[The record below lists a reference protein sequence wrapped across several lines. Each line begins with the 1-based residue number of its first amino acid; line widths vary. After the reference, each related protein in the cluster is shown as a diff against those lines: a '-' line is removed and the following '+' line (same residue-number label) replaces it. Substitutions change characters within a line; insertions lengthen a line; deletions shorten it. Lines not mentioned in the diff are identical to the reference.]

1 MTHQKTRLEFIVEAP
16 IQKMVLDML
25 DEQGAQ
31 GYTVLPALAG
41 RGHEGRWSREGQ
53 IIDAGRMIVVVCIAD
68 DEVADAILRAS
79 QDIIE
84 KRIGIVSRSTVDV
97 IRDDHF

>member
-1 MTHQKTRLEFIVEAP
+1 MTHRKARLEFIVEAP
-16 IQKMVLDML
+16 IQNLILDML

-41 RGHEGRWSREGQ
+41 RGHEGRWSRDGQ
-53 IIDAGRMIVVVCIAD
+53 IIDAGRMIVIVCVAD
-68 DEVADAILRAS
+68 DKVADAILKAS
-79 QDIIE
+79 QDIIGT
-84 KRIGIVSRSTVDV
+84 RIGIVSRSTVDV